1 VSPSLFV
8 AKLQLCLCLFVASK
22 VEEIV
27 APSVLHLL
35 HCADSSYTESEI
47 LLAERYV
54 LKTIDWNLSFPN
66 PMHFLRR
73 ISKADDYDLKSR
85 TMGKYLLEVGTL
97 EWRLL
102 ATPPSLVAAAAIWLS
117 RLILGNDKWVRDACS
132 LISIVLI
139 TLSNSSPPILP
150 ITRRMRKAP

>member
-1 VSPSLFV
+1 
-8 AKLQLCLCLFVASK
+8 
-22 VEEIV
+22 
-27 APSVLHLL
+27 
-35 HCADSSYTESEI
+35 
-47 LLAERYV
+47 
-54 LKTIDWNLSFPN
+54 
-66 PMHFLRR
+66 MHFLRR

-132 LISIVLI
+132 LILIMLI